1 MEVQISLPRLFSL
14 PRLPL
19 LQSHLCLLS
28 MSQEQR
34 KKKLE
39 NKMSDYKKKIQLL
52 EPSIMP
58 TSKRKQINRFCCN
71 VAH

>member
-1 MEVQISLPRLFSL
+1 MVEIQVSLLRLLSL

-19 LQSHLCLLS
+19 LQSQLCFS

-34 KKKLE
+34 KKNLE
-39 NKMSDYKKKIQLL
+39 NKMSDYKKKIKLL
-52 EPSIMP
+52 EPSVMP
-58 TSKRKQINRFCCN
+58 TSKRKQIDRVCCN